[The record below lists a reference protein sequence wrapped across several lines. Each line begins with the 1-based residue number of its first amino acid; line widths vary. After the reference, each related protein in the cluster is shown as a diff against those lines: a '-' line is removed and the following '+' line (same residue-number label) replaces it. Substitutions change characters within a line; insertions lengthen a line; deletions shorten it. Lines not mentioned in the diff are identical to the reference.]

1 MASSKV
7 KCVLNLIKDHFGP
20 VVECVA
26 NQLIVNGPSTLKAI
40 CFFSKK
46 PVHLVKESLK
56 ALIQH
61 NLVEYQTNS
70 REQIEYELKSDNV
83 IAMLRYPRYVL
94 VGSYVDSKFGECLVD
109 EMLKNGKML
118 LDDLMGNLVKRLS
131 EDLTIQDRYE
141 LPKQIY
147 ECFVKFVN
155 QGYVVN
161 KDGDKTV
168 PEVDYK
174 KFHEPV
180 VIKKEHGQDDSLEEE
195 RPTKKQKTTVESV
208 ASVSEQAASQTA
220 WYVNNEQFDEHL
232 RGELVAE
239 CIKSHYDDV
248 KAGELAR
255 IIYASEK
262 PMARGQIINKAIEDK
277 ICETVTEVD
286 TYLKLFDQDLNARFI
301 YRVEN
306 TSDGGRFTVNRR
318 NIFHH
323 LIQETLASI
332 VNDYYGDKSGRIFRL
347 LLIKKYLQQKA
358 IGELAMISVKDA
370 KERLSTL
377 FRDGLVRILQFT
389 KAPDYAP
396 MKTSFVITVDLNE
409 LCLMFRN
416 KCYHSFYA
424 IASRRNHEYTSN
436 RTLIEKKILI
446 EAIIENL
453 RSTNEEEQIND
464 LDQTF
469 STHEQA
475 ILSRYEMITRKT
487 ELSELECERTLF
499 LIDSYLTLKT
509 ELPATFRELAAN

>member
-7 KCVLNLIKDHFGP
+7 KCVLNLINDHFGP

-40 CFFSKK
+40 CFFSKR
-46 PVHLVKESLK
+46 PVHQVKESLK
-56 ALIQH
+56 TLIQH
-61 NLVEYQTNS
+61 NLVEFQANS

-109 EMLKNGKML
+109 ELLKNGKLL
-118 LDDLMGNLVKRLS
+118 LDDLIGSLVKRLS
-131 EDLTIQDRYE
+131 ADLTIQDRYE

-147 ECFVKFVN
+147 ECFVKFVS
-155 QGYVVN
+155 QSYVVN
-161 KDGDKTV
+161 KLGDKTV

-174 KFHEPV
+174 KFHQPV
-180 VIKKEHGQDDSLEEE
+180 VIKKEHGQGDSLEE
-195 RPTKKQKTTVESV
+195 RPTKKQKTTAETAPS
-208 ASVSEQAASQTA
+208 AAEQAAGQTV
-220 WYVNNEQFDEHL
+220 WFVNNEQFDQHL

-255 IIYASEK
+255 IIYASDK
-262 PMARGQIINKAIEDK
+262 PMSRGQIINKAIEDK
-277 ICETVTEVD
+277 TCETVTEVD

-306 TSDGGRFTVNRR
+306 TSDGGRFSVNRY

-323 LIQETLASI
+323 LIQETLATI
-332 VNDYYGDKSGRIFRL
+332 VNDYYGDKSSRIFRL

-377 FRDGLVRILQFT
+377 FRDGFVQILQFT

-499 LIDSYLTLKT
+499 LIDSYLAVKS
-509 ELPATFRELAAN
+509 ELPRAFGEQIL